1 MPQPIMNPNYFNPQ
15 YRTPMYG
22 QFMPQQ
28 EQFQPQQFVQQPQQT
43 TVQMYGRIVPAQECI
58 APNEV
63 PMDGNTAFFP
73 KQDLSEI
80 YAKSWGADGKIYT
93 RLYKPVLDA
102 DPSNLPSDT
111 EKAKFDLSDEATA
124 VFMKRT
130 PPGRWTR
137 TAVIPAAIKA
147 ALPSWSRWRSPR
159 TSATRCATFTASPAR
174 YPHSPG

>member
-1 MPQPIMNPNYFNPQ
+1 MPQQIMNPNYFNPQ

-28 EQFQPQQFVQQPQQT
+28 EQFQPQQFMQQPQQNA
-43 TVQMYGRIVPAQECI
+43 VQMYGRIVPTQECI

-93 RLYKPVLDA
+93 RLYKPFLDA
-102 DPSNLPSDT
+102 DPNNC
-111 EKAKFDLSDEATA
+111 
-124 VFMKRT
+124 
-130 PPGRWTR
+130 
-137 TAVIPAAIKA
+137 
-147 ALPSWSRWRSPR
+147 SR
-159 TSATRCATFTASPAR
+159 
-174 YPHSPG
+174 

>member
-28 EQFQPQQFVQQPQQT
+28 EQFQPQQFMQQPQQNA
-43 TVQMYGRIVPAQECI
+43 VQMYGRIVPAQECI

-73 KQDLSEI
+73 KQDMSEI

-93 RLYKPVLDA
+93 RLYKPVLDS
-102 DPSNLPSDT
+102 DPNNLPPDT
-111 EKAKFDLSDEATA
+111 EKAKFYLSDEATA
-124 VFMKRT
+124 VFMKRFDELEQKIEQLKSSQSQRKT
-130 PPGRWTR
+130 PQSQRKDD
-137 TAVIPAAIKA
+137 ADA
-147 ALPSWSRWRSPR
+147 
-159 TSATRCATFTASPAR
+159 
-174 YPHSPG
+174 

>member
-28 EQFQPQQFVQQPQQT
+28 EQFQPQQFVQQPQQNA
-43 TVQMYGRIVPAQECI
+43 VQMYGRIVPAQECI

-93 RLYKPVLDA
+93 RLYKPVLNA
-102 DPSNLPSDT
+102 DPIYPVHHRSIFKSSSH
-111 EKAKFDLSDEATA
+111 KQGLS
-124 VFMKRT
+124 VCRYLGKR
-130 PPGRWTR
+130 
-137 TAVIPAAIKA
+137 
-147 ALPSWSRWRSPR
+147 
-159 TSATRCATFTASPAR
+159 
-174 YPHSPG
+174 

>member
-28 EQFQPQQFVQQPQQT
+28 EQFQPQQFMQQPQQNA
-43 TVQMYGRIVPAQECI
+43 VQMYGRIVPTQECI

-102 DPSNLPSDT
+102 DPNNLPSDT

-124 VFMKRT
+124 VFMKRFDELEQKIEQLKSSQSQRKT
-130 PPGRWTR
+130 PQSQRKDD
-137 TAVIPAAIKA
+137 ADA
-147 ALPSWSRWRSPR
+147 
-159 TSATRCATFTASPAR
+159 
-174 YPHSPG
+174 

>member
-28 EQFQPQQFVQQPQQT
+28 EQFQPQQFMQQPQQT

-73 KQDLSEI
+73 KQDLSEV

-93 RLYKPVLDA
+93 RLYKPVSKDNTN
-102 DPSNLPSDT
+102 NLPQT
-111 EKAKFDLSDEATA
+111 AEKAKFDLSDEATE
-124 VFMKRT
+124 VFMKRFDELEQKIEQLKSSQTQRKT
-130 PPGRWTR
+130 PQSQRKDD
-137 TAVIPAAIKA
+137 AE
-147 ALPSWSRWRSPR
+147 
-159 TSATRCATFTASPAR
+159 
-174 YPHSPG
+174 

>member
-28 EQFQPQQFVQQPQQT
+28 EQFQPQQFMQQPQQNA
-43 TVQMYGRIVPAQECI
+43 VQMYGRIVPAQECI

-93 RLYKPVLDA
+93 RLYKPVLGCRTITIYR
-102 DPSNLPSDT
+102 LT
-111 EKAKFDLSDEATA
+111 HEKTK
-124 VFMKRT
+124 
-130 PPGRWTR
+130 
-137 TAVIPAAIKA
+137 I
-147 ALPSWSRWRSPR
+147 
-159 TSATRCATFTASPAR
+159 
-174 YPHSPG
+174 